1 MYPARLI
8 AEEALVRGV
17 FGLDPSK
24 VLMEEPPGL
33 GNLVMLPPT
42 LVVYSVMVL
51 AASIGNV
58 KGSQPIWQFLSLCV
72 SVYAVLVHPTWFR
85 TPNANYTGST

>member
-58 KGSQPIWQFLSLCV
+58 KGSQPIWQPKNWLPENGC
-72 SVYAVLVHPTWFR
+72 
-85 TPNANYTGST
+85 